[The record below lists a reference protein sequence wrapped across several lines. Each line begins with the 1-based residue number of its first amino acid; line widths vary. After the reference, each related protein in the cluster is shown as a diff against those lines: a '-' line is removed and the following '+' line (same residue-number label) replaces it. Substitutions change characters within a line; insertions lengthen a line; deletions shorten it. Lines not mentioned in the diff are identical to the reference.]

1 MKMTNIWIIDDEESI
16 RTICTSAL
24 EDLFNVESFS
34 SASEALLAL
43 NSNKPDLIITD
54 IKMPGMSG
62 LEFLNK
68 VSEKFPDLPTIIIT
82 AHANID
88 NALSAYK
95 GGAFEYL
102 TKPFDINEIRK
113 LAIKA
118 TKTSKPAQND
128 VAQESNSEIVGK
140 AESMQEVFKAIGKIS
155 KTDITVLIRGESG
168 TGKEL
173 IAQSVHTN
181 STRSNEPF
189 IAINVAA
196 IPHELLES
204 ELFGH
209 EKGSFT
215 GAQSQRIG
223 RFEQALG
230 GTLFLDEIGDMHP
243 ELQTRLLRVLSS
255 HEFYRVGGQKPI
267 KSDVRII
274 AATNQNIE
282 DLIKTGQ
289 FREDLYHR
297 LNVFRIELPPLRK
310 RKEDIP
316 ALVEYFL
323 KKSADE
329 IKSERKDIEEN
340 AMDILN
346 EYNWPGNIRQLENTC
361 RYITVM
367 APSTSITIDDI
378 PDEVKNIEMITNGST
393 QVNGL
398 DANINWEVTL
408 SDHIKS
414 VLKDQKDL
422 TNLSKE
428 LEKILLQE
436 ALKASNGRRIDAA
449 KILGLGRNT
458 ITRKIKD
465 LGL

>member
-1 MKMTNIWIIDDEESI
+1 MTNVWIIDDEESI

-24 EDLFNVESFS
+24 EDLFKIEAFS
-34 SASEALLAL
+34 SASQALLAL
-43 NSNKPDLIITD
+43 NSSKPDLIITD

-62 LEFLNK
+62 LEFLDK
-68 VSEKFPDLPTIIIT
+68 VSEKYPDLPTIIIT
-82 AHANID
+82 AHANMD

-113 LAIKA
+113 LVIKA
-118 TKTSKPAQND
+118 TKTKKTNLQEGLEESK
-128 VAQESNSEIVGK
+128 SKIVGK
-140 AESMQEVFKAIGKIS
+140 AGSMQEVFKAIGKIS

-173 IAQSVHTN
+173 IAQSVHAN
-181 STRSNEPF
+181 SSRNNKPF

-282 DLIKTGQ
+282 QLIKTGK

-316 ALVEYFL
+316 MLVKHFL
-323 KKSADE
+323 SKSAAE
-329 IKSERKDIEEN
+329 IKGDEKGIDKN
-340 AMDILN
+340 AMKILN
-346 EYNWPGNIRQLENTC
+346 DYDWPGNIRQLENTC

-367 APSTSITIDDI
+367 APSASITADDI
-378 PDEVKNIEMITNGST
+378 PDEIKNDNQSDVSDTVNVNMDST
-393 QVNGL
+393 SS
-398 DANINWEVTL
+398 WEESLSSHIKNVL
-408 SDHIKS
+408 SD
-414 VLKDQKDL
+414 VNDL
-422 TNLSKE
+422 TRLSKE
-428 LEKILLQE
+428 LEKLLLQE
-436 ALKASNGRRIDAA
+436 ALKASKGRKIDAA

>member
-1 MKMTNIWIIDDEESI
+1 MNNVWIIDDEESI
-16 RTICTSAL
+16 RTICASAL

-43 NSNKPDLIITD
+43 NSTTPDLIITD

-68 VSEKFPDLPTIIIT
+68 VSEKFPNLPTIIIT

-118 TKTSKPAQND
+118 TKSSKPHHD
-128 VAQESNSEIVGK
+128 ELTQESNSQIVGK

-173 IAQSVHTN
+173 IAQSVHEN
-181 STRSNEPF
+181 SSRSNEPF

-215 GAQSQRIG
+215 GAQSQSC
-223 RFEQALG
+223 
-230 GTLFLDEIGDMHP
+230 
-243 ELQTRLLRVLSS
+243 LL
-255 HEFYRVGGQKPI
+255 YT
-267 KSDVRII
+267 SD
-274 AATNQNIE
+274 A
-282 DLIKTGQ
+282 
-289 FREDLYHR
+289 
-297 LNVFRIELPPLRK
+297 
-310 RKEDIP
+310 
-316 ALVEYFL
+316 
-323 KKSADE
+323 ADE
-329 IKSERKDIEEN
+329 
-340 AMDILN
+340 
-346 EYNWPGNIRQLENTC
+346 
-361 RYITVM
+361 
-367 APSTSITIDDI
+367 
-378 PDEVKNIEMITNGST
+378 
-393 QVNGL
+393 
-398 DANINWEVTL
+398 
-408 SDHIKS
+408 
-414 VLKDQKDL
+414 
-422 TNLSKE
+422 
-428 LEKILLQE
+428 
-436 ALKASNGRRIDAA
+436 
-449 KILGLGRNT
+449 
-458 ITRKIKD
+458 
-465 LGL
+465 

>member
-1 MKMTNIWIIDDEESI
+1 MTNVWIIDDEESI

-24 EDLFNVESFS
+24 EDLFKIEAFS
-34 SASEALLAL
+34 SASQALLAL
-43 NSNKPDLIITD
+43 NSSKPDLIITD

-62 LEFLNK
+62 LEFLDK
-68 VSEKFPDLPTIIIT
+68 VSEKYPDLPTIIIT
-82 AHANID
+82 AHANMD

-113 LAIKA
+113 LVIKA
-118 TKTSKPAQND
+118 TKTKKTNLQEGLEESK
-128 VAQESNSEIVGK
+128 SKIVGK
-140 AESMQEVFKAIGKIS
+140 AGSMQEVFKAIGKIS

-173 IAQSVHTN
+173 IAQSVHAN
-181 STRSNEPF
+181 SSRNNKPF

-282 DLIKTGQ
+282 QLIKTGK

-316 ALVEYFL
+316 MLVKHFL
-323 KKSADE
+323 SKSAAE
-329 IKSERKDIEEN
+329 IKGDEKGIDKN
-340 AMDILN
+340 AMKMLN
-346 EYNWPGNIRQLENTC
+346 DYDWPGNIRQLENTC

-367 APSTSITIDDI
+367 APSASVTVDDI
-378 PDEVKNIEMITNGST
+378 PDEIKNDNQSDVSDTVNVNMDST
-393 QVNGL
+393 SS
-398 DANINWEVTL
+398 WEESLSSHIKNVL
-408 SDHIKS
+408 SD
-414 VLKDQKDL
+414 VNDL
-422 TNLSKE
+422 TRLSKE
-428 LEKILLQE
+428 LEKLLLQE
-436 ALKASNGRRIDAA
+436 ALKASKGRKIDAA

>member
-1 MKMTNIWIIDDEESI
+1 MTNVWIIDDEESI
-16 RTICTSAL
+16 RTVCTSAL
-24 EDLFNVESFS
+24 EDLFKIEAFS
-34 SASEALLAL
+34 SASQALLAL
-43 NSNKPDLIITD
+43 NSSKPDLIITD

-62 LEFLNK
+62 LEFLDK
-68 VSEKFPDLPTIIIT
+68 VSEKYPDLPTIIIT
-82 AHANID
+82 AHANMD

-113 LAIKA
+113 LVIKA
-118 TKTSKPAQND
+118 TKTKKTNLQDGLEESK
-128 VAQESNSEIVGK
+128 SKIVGK
-140 AESMQEVFKAIGKIS
+140 AGSMQEVFKAIGKIS

-173 IAQSVHTN
+173 IAQSVHAN
-181 STRSNEPF
+181 SSRNNKPF

-282 DLIKTGQ
+282 QLIKTGK

-316 ALVEYFL
+316 MLVKHFL
-323 KKSADE
+323 SKSAAE
-329 IKSERKDIEEN
+329 IKGDEKGIDKN
-340 AMDILN
+340 AMKILN
-346 EYNWPGNIRQLENTC
+346 DYDWPGNIRQLENTC

-367 APSTSITIDDI
+367 APSASVTVDDI
-378 PDEVKNIEMITNGST
+378 PDEIKNDSQSEVSDT
-393 QVNGL
+393 VNVNMDG
-398 DANINWEVTL
+398 ASSWEESLSSHIKNVL
-408 SDHIKS
+408 SD
-414 VLKDQKDL
+414 VNDL
-422 TNLSKE
+422 TRLSKE
-428 LEKILLQE
+428 LEKLLLQE
-436 ALKASNGRRIDAA
+436 ALKASKGRKIDAA

>member
-1 MKMTNIWIIDDEESI
+1 MTNVWIIDDEESI

-43 NSNKPDLIITD
+43 NSTKPDLIITD

-62 LEFLNK
+62 LEFLDK
-68 VSEKFPDLPTIIIT
+68 VSEKFPNLPTIIIT

-118 TKTSKPAQND
+118 TKSSKPQHD
-128 VAQESNSEIVGK
+128 ELTQESNSQIVGK

-173 IAQSVHTN
+173 IAQSVHEN
-181 STRSNEPF
+181 SSRSNEPF

-282 DLIKTGQ
+282 GLIKTGK

-316 ALVEYFL
+316 SLVKYFL
-323 KKSADE
+323 KKSANE
-329 IKSERKDIEEN
+329 IKSDQKDIEDP
-340 AMDILN
+340 AMEVLN
-346 EYNWPGNIRQLENTC
+346 EYDWPGNIRQLENTC

-367 APSTSITIDDI
+367 APSTSITLDDI
-378 PDEVKNIEMITNGST
+378 PDEVKNIDMSLESSPHT
-393 QVNGL
+393 NGL
-398 DANINWEVTL
+398 DSNVNWEESLSGHIRNILQEKNDLTTL
-408 SDHIKS
+408 S
-414 VLKDQKDL
+414 KD
-422 TNLSKE
+422 

-436 ALKASNGRRIDAA
+436 ALKASKGRRIDAA

>member
-1 MKMTNIWIIDDEESI
+1 MTNVWIIDDEESI

-24 EDLFNVESFS
+24 EDLFKIEAFS
-34 SASEALLAL
+34 SASQALLAL
-43 NSNKPDLIITD
+43 NSSKPDLIITD

-68 VSEKFPDLPTIIIT
+68 VSEKYPDLPTIIIT
-82 AHANID
+82 AHANMD

-113 LAIKA
+113 LVIKA
-118 TKTSKPAQND
+118 TKTKKANL
-128 VAQESNSEIVGK
+128 QESLEESKSKIVGK

-181 STRSNEPF
+181 SSRNNKPF

-282 DLIKTGQ
+282 QLIKTGK

-316 ALVEYFL
+316 MLVKHFL
-323 KKSADE
+323 SKSAAE
-329 IKSERKDIEEN
+329 IKGDEKDIDKN
-340 AMDILN
+340 AMKILN
-346 EYNWPGNIRQLENTC
+346 DYDWPGNIRQLENTC

-367 APSTSITIDDI
+367 APSASITVDDI
-378 PDEVKNIEMITNGST
+378 PDEIKNDNQSNVSDA
-393 QVNGL
+393 VNVNLGGTSS
-398 DANINWEVTL
+398 WEESLSSHIKNVL
-408 SDHIKS
+408 SD
-414 VLKDQKDL
+414 VNDL
-422 TNLSKE
+422 TPLSKE
-428 LEKILLQE
+428 LEKLLLRE
-436 ALKASNGRRIDAA
+436 ALKASKGRKIDAA

>member
-1 MKMTNIWIIDDEESI
+1 MNNVWIIDDEESI

-43 NSNKPDLIITD
+43 NSTTPDLIITD

-62 LEFLNK
+62 LEFLDK
-68 VSEKFPDLPTIIIT
+68 VSEKFPNLPTIIIT

-102 TKPFDINEIRK
+102 TKPFDLNEIRK

-118 TKTSKPAQND
+118 TNSSKPQHD
-128 VAQESNSEIVGK
+128 DITQESNSQLVGK

-173 IAQSVHTN
+173 IAQSVHEN
-181 STRSNEPF
+181 SSRSNEPF

-282 DLIKTGQ
+282 GLIKTGK
-289 FREDLYHR
+289 FRED
-297 LNVFRIELPPLRK
+297 
-310 RKEDIP
+310 
-316 ALVEYFL
+316 
-323 KKSADE
+323 
-329 IKSERKDIEEN
+329 
-340 AMDILN
+340 
-346 EYNWPGNIRQLENTC
+346 
-361 RYITVM
+361 
-367 APSTSITIDDI
+367 
-378 PDEVKNIEMITNGST
+378 
-393 QVNGL
+393 
-398 DANINWEVTL
+398 
-408 SDHIKS
+408 
-414 VLKDQKDL
+414 
-422 TNLSKE
+422 
-428 LEKILLQE
+428 
-436 ALKASNGRRIDAA
+436 
-449 KILGLGRNT
+449 
-458 ITRKIKD
+458 
-465 LGL
+465 

>member
-1 MKMTNIWIIDDEESI
+1 MTNIWIIDDEESI

-398 DANINWEVTL
+398 DANIDWEVTL

-436 ALKASNGRRIDAA
+436 ALKVSNGRRIDAA

>member
-1 MKMTNIWIIDDEESI
+1 MTNVWIIDDEESI

-24 EDLFNVESFS
+24 EDLFKIEAFS
-34 SASEALLAL
+34 SASQALLAL
-43 NSNKPDLIITD
+43 NSSKPDLIITD

-62 LEFLNK
+62 LEFLDK
-68 VSEKFPDLPTIIIT
+68 VSEKYPDLPTIIIT
-82 AHANID
+82 AHANMD

-113 LAIKA
+113 LVIKA
-118 TKTSKPAQND
+118 TKTKKTNLQEGLEESK
-128 VAQESNSEIVGK
+128 SKIVGK
-140 AESMQEVFKAIGKIS
+140 AGSMQEVFKAIGKIS

-173 IAQSVHTN
+173 IAQSVHAN
-181 STRSNEPF
+181 SSRNNKPF

-274 AATNQNIE
+274 AATNQKIE
-282 DLIKTGQ
+282 QLIKTGK

-316 ALVEYFL
+316 MLVKHFL
-323 KKSADE
+323 SKSAAE
-329 IKSERKDIEEN
+329 IKGDEKGIDKN
-340 AMDILN
+340 AMTILN
-346 EYNWPGNIRQLENTC
+346 DYDWPGNIRQLENTC

-367 APSTSITIDDI
+367 APSASITVDDI
-378 PDEVKNIEMITNGST
+378 PDEIKNDSQSEVSDTVNVNVDST
-393 QVNGL
+393 SS
-398 DANINWEVTL
+398 WEESLSSHIKNVL
-408 SDHIKS
+408 SD
-414 VLKDQKDL
+414 VNDL
-422 TNLSKE
+422 TRLSKE
-428 LEKILLQE
+428 LEKLLLQE
-436 ALKASNGRRIDAA
+436 ALKASKGRKIDAA

>member
-1 MKMTNIWIIDDEESI
+1 MTNIWIIDDEESI

-181 STRSNEPF
+181 SSRSNEPF

-316 ALVEYFL
+316 ALVKYFL
-323 KKSADE
+323 KKGADE

-367 APSTSITIDDI
+367 APSTSITIDDL

-398 DANINWEVTL
+398 DPNINWEVTL
-408 SDHIKS
+408 SDHIRS
-414 VLKDQKDL
+414 VLQDQNDL
-422 TNLSKE
+422 TSLSKE

>member
-1 MKMTNIWIIDDEESI
+1 MTNIWIIDDEESI

-398 DANINWEVTL
+398 DANIDWEVTL

-414 VLKDQKDL
+414 VLQDQKDL

-465 LGL
+465 LDL

>member
-1 MKMTNIWIIDDEESI
+1 MTNIWIIDDEESI

-316 ALVEYFL
+316 ALVEHFL

-367 APSTSITIDDI
+367 APSTSITIDDL

-398 DANINWEVTL
+398 DPNINWEVTL

-422 TNLSKE
+422 TKLSKE

-436 ALKASNGRRIDAA
+436 ALKVSNGRRIDAA

-458 ITRKIKD
+458 ITRKIKE

>member
-1 MKMTNIWIIDDEESI
+1 
-16 RTICTSAL
+16 
-24 EDLFNVESFS
+24 
-34 SASEALLAL
+34 
-43 NSNKPDLIITD
+43 
-54 IKMPGMSG
+54 MSG
-62 LEFLNK
+62 LEFLDK
-68 VSEKFPDLPTIIIT
+68 VSEKYPDLPTIIIT
-82 AHANID
+82 AHANMD

-113 LAIKA
+113 LVIKA
-118 TKTSKPAQND
+118 TKTKKTNLQEGLEVSK
-128 VAQESNSEIVGK
+128 SKIVGK
-140 AESMQEVFKAIGKIS
+140 AGSMQEVFKAIGKIS

-173 IAQSVHTN
+173 IAQSVHAN
-181 STRSNEPF
+181 SSRNNKPF

-282 DLIKTGQ
+282 QLIKTGK

-316 ALVEYFL
+316 MLVKHFL
-323 KKSADE
+323 SKSAAE
-329 IKSERKDIEEN
+329 IKGDEKGIDKN
-340 AMDILN
+340 AMKILN
-346 EYNWPGNIRQLENTC
+346 DYDWPGNIRQLENTC

-367 APSTSITIDDI
+367 APSASVTVDDI
-378 PDEVKNIEMITNGST
+378 PDEIKNDNQSDVSDTVNVNMDST
-393 QVNGL
+393 SSWEESLSSHIKNVL
-398 DANINWEVTL
+398 SDAN
-408 SDHIKS
+408 
-414 VLKDQKDL
+414 DL
-422 TNLSKE
+422 TRLSKE
-428 LEKILLQE
+428 LEKLLLQE
-436 ALKASNGRRIDAA
+436 ALKASKGRKIDAA

>member
-1 MKMTNIWIIDDEESI
+1 MNNVWIIDDEESI
-16 RTICTSAL
+16 RTICASAL

-43 NSNKPDLIITD
+43 NSTTPDLIITD

-68 VSEKFPDLPTIIIT
+68 VSEKFPNLPTIIIT

-118 TKTSKPAQND
+118 TKSSKPQHNELT
-128 VAQESNSEIVGK
+128 QESNSQIVGK

-173 IAQSVHTN
+173 IAQSVHEN
-181 STRSNEPF
+181 SSRSSQPF

-282 DLIKTGQ
+282 SLIKTGK

-316 ALVEYFL
+316 SLVKYFL

-329 IKSERKDIEEN
+329 IKSDQKDIEDP
-340 AMDILN
+340 AMEVLN
-346 EYNWPGNIRQLENTC
+346 EYDWPGNIRQLENTC

-367 APSTSITIDDI
+367 APSTSITLDDL
-378 PDEVKNIEMITNGST
+378 PDEVKNIDISLKSSPHA
-393 QVNGL
+393 NGL
-398 DANINWEVTL
+398 DSKVNWEESLSGHIRNILQEKNDLTTL
-408 SDHIKS
+408 S
-414 VLKDQKDL
+414 KDL
-422 TNLSKE
+422 E
-428 LEKILLQE
+428 RILLQE
-436 ALKASNGRRIDAA
+436 ALKASKGRRIDAA

>member
-1 MKMTNIWIIDDEESI
+1 MPKIWIIDDEESI

-24 EDLFNVESFS
+24 EDLFTVESFAN
-34 SASEALLAL
+34 ASEALLEL
-43 NSNKPDLIITD
+43 NSTQPDLIITD

-62 LEFLNK
+62 LEFLDK
-68 VSEKFPDLPTIIIT
+68 VSDKFPEIPTIIIT

-118 TKTSKPAQND
+118 TRS
-128 VAQESNSEIVGK
+128 SNNYSTDLTNNTENNIVGK
-140 AESMQEVFKAIGKIS
+140 ADAMQDVFKAIGKIS

-181 STRSNEPF
+181 SPRSDKPF
-189 IAINVAA
+189 VAINVAA

-215 GAQSQRIG
+215 GAQTQRIG

-274 AATNQNIE
+274 AATNQDIE
-282 DLIKTGQ
+282 NLIKEGK

-297 LNVFRIELPPLRK
+297 LNVFRIELPPLRN
-310 RKEDIP
+310 RKEDINE
-316 ALVEYFL
+316 LVKYFL
-323 KKSADE
+323 SKSAE
-329 IKSERKDIEEN
+329 ELKSDSKTIESA
-340 AMDILN
+340 AMELLN
-346 EYNWPGNIRQLENTC
+346 KYDWPGNIRQLENIC
-361 RYITVM
+361 RYMTVM
-367 APSTSITIDDI
+367 APSSTITIDDV
-378 PDEVKNIEMITNGST
+378 PDEVRSLRSNSNSTTLNGSENT
-393 QVNGL
+393 GSS
-398 DANINWEVTL
+398 WEENLSSHIKGIL
-408 SDHIKS
+408 SDSNDLS
-414 VLKDQKDL
+414 VF
-422 TNLSKE
+422 SRE
-428 LEKILLQE
+428 LEKLLLKE
-436 ALKASNGRRIDAA
+436 ALSASKGKRIEAA
-449 KILGLGRNT
+449 RILGLGRNT
-458 ITRKIKD
+458 ITRKIKELD
-465 LGL
+465 L

>member
-1 MKMTNIWIIDDEESI
+1 MTNIWIIDDEESI

-128 VAQESNSEIVGK
+128 ETQESNSEIVGK

-310 RKEDIP
+310 RKGDIP

-398 DANINWEVTL
+398 DANIDWEVTL

-414 VLKDQKDL
+414 VLQDQKDL

>member
-1 MKMTNIWIIDDEESI
+1 MTNVWIIDDEESI

-24 EDLFNVESFS
+24 EDLFKIEAFS
-34 SASEALLAL
+34 SASQALLAL
-43 NSNKPDLIITD
+43 NSSKPDLIITD

-62 LEFLNK
+62 LEFLDK
-68 VSEKFPDLPTIIIT
+68 VSEKYPDLPTIIIT
-82 AHANID
+82 AHANMD

-113 LAIKA
+113 LVIKA
-118 TKTSKPAQND
+118 TKTKKTNLQEGLEESK
-128 VAQESNSEIVGK
+128 SKIVGK
-140 AESMQEVFKAIGKIS
+140 AGSMQEVFKAIGKIS

-181 STRSNEPF
+181 SSRNNKPF

-282 DLIKTGQ
+282 QLIKTGK

-316 ALVEYFL
+316 MLVKHFL
-323 KKSADE
+323 SKSAAE
-329 IKSERKDIEEN
+329 IKGDEKGIDKN
-340 AMDILN
+340 AMKILN
-346 EYNWPGNIRQLENTC
+346 DYDWPGNIRQLENTC

-367 APSTSITIDDI
+367 APSASITADDI
-378 PDEVKNIEMITNGST
+378 PDEIKNNNQSECF
-393 QVNGL
+393 
-398 DANINWEVTL
+398 
-408 SDHIKS
+408 
-414 VLKDQKDL
+414 
-422 TNLSKE
+422 
-428 LEKILLQE
+428 
-436 ALKASNGRRIDAA
+436 
-449 KILGLGRNT
+449 
-458 ITRKIKD
+458 
-465 LGL
+465 

>member
-1 MKMTNIWIIDDEESI
+1 MTNVWIIDDEESI

-24 EDLFNVESFS
+24 EDLFKIEAFS
-34 SASEALLAL
+34 SASQALLAL
-43 NSNKPDLIITD
+43 NSSKPDLIITD

-62 LEFLNK
+62 LEFLDK
-68 VSEKFPDLPTIIIT
+68 VSEKYPDLPTIIIT
-82 AHANID
+82 AHANMD

-113 LAIKA
+113 LVIKA
-118 TKTSKPAQND
+118 TKTKKTNLQEGLEESK
-128 VAQESNSEIVGK
+128 SKIVGK
-140 AESMQEVFKAIGKIS
+140 AGSMQEVFKAIGKIS

-173 IAQSVHTN
+173 IAQSVHAN
-181 STRSNEPF
+181 SSRNNKPF

-282 DLIKTGQ
+282 QLIKTGK

-316 ALVEYFL
+316 MLVKHFL
-323 KKSADE
+323 SKSAAE
-329 IKSERKDIEEN
+329 IKGDEKCIDKN
-340 AMDILN
+340 AMKILN
-346 EYNWPGNIRQLENTC
+346 DYDWPGNIRQLENTC

-367 APSTSITIDDI
+367 APSASITADDI
-378 PDEVKNIEMITNGST
+378 PDEIKNDSQSEVSDTVNVNMDST
-393 QVNGL
+393 SS
-398 DANINWEVTL
+398 WEESLSSHIKNVL
-408 SDHIKS
+408 SD
-414 VLKDQKDL
+414 VNDL
-422 TNLSKE
+422 TRLSKE
-428 LEKILLQE
+428 LEKLLLQE
-436 ALKASNGRRIDAA
+436 ALKASKGRKIDAA

>member
-1 MKMTNIWIIDDEESI
+1 MTNVWIIDDEESI

-24 EDLFNVESFS
+24 EDLFKIEAFS
-34 SASEALLAL
+34 SASQALLAL
-43 NSNKPDLIITD
+43 NSSKPDLIITD

-62 LEFLNK
+62 LEFLDK
-68 VSEKFPDLPTIIIT
+68 VSEKYPDLPTIIIT
-82 AHANID
+82 AHANMD

-113 LAIKA
+113 LVIKA
-118 TKTSKPAQND
+118 TKTKKTNLQEGLEVSK
-128 VAQESNSEIVGK
+128 SKIVGK
-140 AESMQEVFKAIGKIS
+140 AGSMQEVFKAIGKIS

-173 IAQSVHTN
+173 IAQSVHAN
-181 STRSNEPF
+181 SSRNSKPF

-282 DLIKTGQ
+282 QLIKTGK

-316 ALVEYFL
+316 MLVKHFL
-323 KKSADE
+323 SKSAAE
-329 IKSERKDIEEN
+329 IKGDEKGIDKN
-340 AMDILN
+340 AMTILN
-346 EYNWPGNIRQLENTC
+346 DYDWPGNIRQLENTC

-367 APSTSITIDDI
+367 APSASITADDI
-378 PDEVKNIEMITNGST
+378 PDEIKNDNQTDVSDTINVNIDST
-393 QVNGL
+393 SSWEESLSSHIKNVL
-398 DANINWEVTL
+398 SDAN
-408 SDHIKS
+408 
-414 VLKDQKDL
+414 DL
-422 TNLSKE
+422 TRLSKE
-428 LEKILLQE
+428 LEKLLLQE
-436 ALKASNGRRIDAA
+436 ALKASKGRKIDAA

>member
-1 MKMTNIWIIDDEESI
+1 
-16 RTICTSAL
+16 
-24 EDLFNVESFS
+24 
-34 SASEALLAL
+34 
-43 NSNKPDLIITD
+43 
-54 IKMPGMSG
+54 
-62 LEFLNK
+62 
-68 VSEKFPDLPTIIIT
+68 VSEKYPDLPTIIIT
-82 AHANID
+82 AHANMD

-113 LAIKA
+113 LVIKA
-118 TKTSKPAQND
+118 TKTKKTKLQEGLEVSK
-128 VAQESNSEIVGK
+128 SKIVGK
-140 AESMQEVFKAIGKIS
+140 AGSMQEVFKAIGKIS

-173 IAQSVHTN
+173 IAQSVHAN
-181 STRSNEPF
+181 SSRNNKPF

-282 DLIKTGQ
+282 QLIKTGK

-316 ALVEYFL
+316 MLVKHFL
-323 KKSADE
+323 SKSAAE
-329 IKSERKDIEEN
+329 IKGDEKGIDKN
-340 AMDILN
+340 AMKMLN
-346 EYNWPGNIRQLENTC
+346 DYDWPGNIRQLENTC

-367 APSTSITIDDI
+367 APSASITVDDI
-378 PDEVKNIEMITNGST
+378 PDEIKNINQSDVSNT
-393 QVNGL
+393 V
-398 DANINWEVTL
+398 NINMDSTSSWEESLSSHIKNVL
-408 SDHIKS
+408 SD
-414 VLKDQKDL
+414 VNDL
-422 TNLSKE
+422 TRLSKE
-428 LEKILLQE
+428 LEKLLLQE
-436 ALKASNGRRIDAA
+436 ALKASKGRKIDAA